1 MTSPPTRAAIEA
13 ATKVLAKAALLDPR
27 ISTGDEGTILAWAE
41 VLGSSANYPDDL
53 LAAVVDHYRSTDAR
67 IMPADVLRLARI
79 RCNDRINRTIG
90 NDTAPPAPPLAPA
103 TVEARRQA
111 IAAAV
116 AKIGAEHDPD
126 TRREFETAPTPPK
139 PVSQATIAA
148 KVERVR
154 AAAPP
159 TPLPPDDVV
168 DAEIY
173 CGMQSTEGLDC
184 QLVHGH
190 DGGHHYGETLPCGH
204 QRAYYGAAFF
214 GGTGCVENC
223 QPADNEAGA

>member
-27 ISTGDEGTILAWAE
+27 ISAGDEGTILAWAE
-41 VLGSSANYPDDL
+41 VLGSSVNYPDDL

-67 IMPADVLRLARI
+67 IMPADVLRLARV

-103 TVEARRQA
+103 TVEARREA

-126 TRREFETAPTPPK
+126 TRREFETAPAQPK
-139 PVSQATIAA
+139 AESQATIAA
-148 KVERVR
+148 KVARIR
-154 AAAPP
+154 ASAPP
-159 TPLPPDDVV
+159 ADMALDDEHLAAKYGIAGVV
-168 DAEIY
+168 R
-173 CGMQSTEGLDC
+173 CGVETIINGRHCILAAGHLGPHHPGQSAKAPR
-184 QLVHGH
+184 Q
-190 DGGHHYGETLPCGH
+190 
-204 QRAYYGAAFF
+204 
-214 GGTGCVENC
+214 
-223 QPADNEAGA
+223 AGA